1 MVLENLHFN
10 KFPGDAAA
18 AGPGTILQEPQVGS
32 NSLIELTAI
41 GNFFLKRGL
50 F

>member
-1 MVLENLHFN
+1 MALENLHFN
-10 KFPGDAAA
+10 KFPDEAAA
-18 AGPGTILQEPQVGS
+18 AGPGTILREPQVGS
-32 NSLIELTAI
+32 ISPIELTAI